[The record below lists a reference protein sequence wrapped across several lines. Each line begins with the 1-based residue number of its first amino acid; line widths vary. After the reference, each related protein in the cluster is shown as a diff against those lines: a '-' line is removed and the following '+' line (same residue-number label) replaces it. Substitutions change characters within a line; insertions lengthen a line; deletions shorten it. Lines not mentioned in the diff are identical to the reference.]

1 MAVAER
7 EGAPAVPRRRAA
19 PQLLPALSQRS
30 SQPSQPEVTIISVE
44 GLTAAPPV
52 LVWSGLWRPLQA
64 RNAGP
69 NMSSLFARD
78 TKSLVRE
85 LGRKGE
91 LVPVDSLTSAL
102 HLRPFCLV
110 RKKHRHHPWP
120 WDTPLI
126 PTDFSLMDVLEPGSP
141 VPEVSRS
148 KPIHVQEVVA
158 GAVTGAMSVS
168 TGLQGKVMGSG
179 GVTRSSTLVV
189 QTLRVSPH
197 TWEMLVEKRELQSR
211 KEREN
216 LYVVT
221 EAVETMQDTTFQ
233 SCSEAEG
240 AGQLSLLG
248 LGHLKLQS
256 QSHVAKEKTVTIPRG
271 TVLAYRVLQLVIE
284 GDRWGVGFGW
294 APGEEPDFQGLQ
306 RQEGAQLQDLAT
318 LLPELRHVL
327 RGALQELLKDPR
339 ALQEFEDTL
348 EQALDTGVPGQLGGP
363 GGVILSILQ
372 DPSGSLS
379 PSKGRAILCI
389 LGPLVGLQYPSPS
402 SRVTRALK
410 ERRRCLSPNLSTVL
424 SDTQCHL
431 LAQSLER
438 GILPRQRELVES
450 ILEPNFN
457 QMEETTFSLPPEVLS
472 SLQSEDAALTL
483 GLVESCGLEL
493 QGPGTQLI
501 WDPDVVP
508 QLSALYGSL
517 VGLQLLADPSP
528 VAH

>member
-1 MAVAER
+1 
-7 EGAPAVPRRRAA
+7 
-19 PQLLPALSQRS
+19 
-30 SQPSQPEVTIISVE
+30 
-44 GLTAAPPV
+44 
-52 LVWSGLWRPLQA
+52 
-64 RNAGP
+64 
-69 NMSSLFARD
+69 MSSLFARD

-85 LGRKGE
+85 LGRRGE

-197 TWEMLVEKRELQSR
+197 TWEMLVEKRKLRTPRPSFLRELQSR

-256 QSHVAKEKTVTIPRG
+256 QSHMAKEKTVTIPRG

-389 LGPLVGLQYPSPS
+389 LGPLKYQLQESKSYCLY
-402 SRVTRALK
+402 TRMPAPLNT
-410 ERRRCLSPNLSTVL
+410 CLHTAG
-424 SDTQCHL
+424 
-431 LAQSLER
+431 AQIHE
-438 GILPRQRELVES
+438 
-450 ILEPNFN
+450 F
-457 QMEETTFSLPPEVLS
+457 PPH
-472 SLQSEDAALTL
+472 A
-483 GLVESCGLEL
+483 
-493 QGPGTQLI
+493 
-501 WDPDVVP
+501 
-508 QLSALYGSL
+508 
-517 VGLQLLADPSP
+517 
-528 VAH
+528 